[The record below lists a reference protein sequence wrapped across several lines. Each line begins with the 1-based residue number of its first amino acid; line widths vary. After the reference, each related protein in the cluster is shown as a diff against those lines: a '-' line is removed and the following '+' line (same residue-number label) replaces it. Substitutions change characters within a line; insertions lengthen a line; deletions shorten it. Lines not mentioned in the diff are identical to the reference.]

1 VNLNPRPLRAADGAT
16 TRRQHFTWRGGVAAL
31 AAFVIGAAMLTIGG
45 SAAALN
51 GNRTGPLDRRGFP
64 AYYVDEAGRAVQ
76 ICDDGSAVCLGAR
89 RRDLRPPDGEALY
102 WSAVTTMRTRRGPLE
117 VEFAL
122 EAAFEGNRPVV
133 FRRVRIRGHLGRR
146 GTYVLH
152 HPYGNLRFAA
162 ITPSEQRNVNVTHDN
177 RCSIR
182 GGRCAPRMTRWLRST
197 SRRGH
202 YLGRTRRTRVT
213 GGTLRN
219 SISVEAP
226 NGRIIGR
233 KARFRVIGK
242 ACGRPCRARAR
253 RAAR

>member
-1 VNLNPRPLRAADGAT
+1 VNLNPRPLRAAGGAP
-16 TRRQHFTWRGGVAAL
+16 TRRPHFTWRGGVAAL
-31 AAFVIGAAMLTIGG
+31 AAFVLGAAMLTIGG

-64 AYYVDEAGRAVQ
+64 AYYVDQAGRAVQ
-76 ICDDGSAVCLGAR
+76 MCDDGSAVCLGAR
-89 RRDLRPPDGEALY
+89 RPELRPPDGEALY

-146 GTYVLH
+146 GSYILH
-152 HPYGNLRFAA
+152 HPYGNLRFEA
-162 ITPSEQRNVNVTHDN
+162 ITPTEQRNVNVTHDN

>member
-1 VNLNPRPLRAADGAT
+1 MNLNPRSFRAADGAA
-16 TRRQHFTWRGGVAAL
+16 TRRPHCTWRGGVAAL
-31 AAFVIGAAMLTIGG
+31 AAFVLGAAMLTIGG

-64 AYYVDEAGRAVQ
+64 AYYVDGAGRAVQ
-76 ICDDGSAVCLGAR
+76 MCDDGSAVCLGAR

-146 GTYVLH
+146 GSYILH
-152 HPYGNLRFAA
+152 HPYGNLRFDA

-202 YLGRTRRTRVT
+202 YLGRPRRTRVT

>member
-1 VNLNPRPLRAADGAT
+1 MNLNPRSFRAADGAA
-16 TRRQHFTWRGGVAAL
+16 TRRPHCTWRGGVAAL
-31 AAFVIGAAMLTIGG
+31 AAFVLGAAMLTIGG

-64 AYYVDEAGRAVQ
+64 AYYVDDAGRAVQ
-76 ICDDGSAVCLGAR
+76 MCDDGSAVCLGAR

-146 GTYVLH
+146 GSYILH
-152 HPYGNLRFAA
+152 HPYGNLRFDA

-202 YLGRTRRTRVT
+202 YLGRPRRTRVT